1 MLLLLT
7 LAACKHDNGLAKRTD
22 VVGAN
27 DWPKAVVT
35 PPTLTFGEMSYLE
48 TKQLTFTI
56 TNEGT
61 DNSALTVDDIVMTAG
76 DDIGYV
82 MQPPEGLADPQGDLK
97 LLFGE
102 SAEVVV
108 TLTSLGPGDVP
119 GTILVKSD
127 DEENPSIPVPMI
139 GLGLMPMLMLTPPSS
154 TYDDTTVGCER
165 TESFQLT
172 NVGNDNLDL
181 TSVESTGPGYAIIER
196 PVLPDV
202 LEPGESSS
210 VTLAFTPTGSGTF
223 PGSIV
228 AMSNDPRGAQ
238 TAVVNGI
245 GVVAGTQHVS
255 YTIPFVDKADILIF
269 ADQSRSMDDDQVKLA
284 ENAAAFAA
292 SLTGMEEDVQIMV
305 VTAEDGC
312 STTGILRP
320 DDVDFVTKFQTSVLD
335 GPENVW
341 SEAGLYVSQLA
352 VEQTDAFMCNAD
364 FLRDDALLHIVYISD
379 EADSG
384 PVTWLDVVQNLRS
397 KKGSEHLVMISAIIG
412 PVPSGCST
420 ELNSAS
426 PGHGYAE
433 AAVETHGGIV
443 SLCDDWAPELNIIA
457 TYDIVRDTF
466 SLVGIPDPSTITVL
480 VDGVRRTT
488 GWYYMTDSNSVTF
501 SADPPRSGQTV
512 DITFEVPIVCG

>member
-22 VVGAN
+22 VVGAD
-27 DWPKAVVT
+27 DWPKAIVT

-48 TKQLTFTI
+48 TKELTFTI

-76 DDIGYV
+76 GDVGYV
-82 MQPPEGLADPQGDLK
+82 MQTPECLADPECDIR

-102 SAEVVV
+102 SADVIV
-108 TLTSLGPGDVP
+108 TLTSLGPGDMP

-127 DEENPSIPVPMI
+127 DEENPSIPVPMS

-154 TYDDTTVGCER
+154 VYDDTTIGCER
-165 TESFQLT
+165 TEAFTLT

-181 TSVESTGPGYAIIER
+181 TSIEASGAGYAIIER
-196 PVLPDV
+196 PALPDV
-202 LEPGESSS
+202 LEPGESSNL
-210 VTLAFTPTGSGTF
+210 TLAFTPTTSGMF

-238 TAVVNGI
+238 SAAVS
-245 GVVAGTQHVS
+245 GVGVIAGAQHVS

-269 ADQSRSMDDDQVKLA
+269 VDQSRSMDDDQAKLS
-284 ENAAAFAA
+284 ENAGAFAA
-292 SLTGMEEDVQIMV
+292 SLAGMEEDVQLMI

-312 STTGILRP
+312 STSGILRP
-320 DDVDFVTKFQTSVLD
+320 DDPNFVTTFQTAVLD

-341 SEAGLYVSQLA
+341 SEAGLYVSKLA
-352 VEQTDAFMCNAD
+352 IEQSGEFRCNEG
-364 FLRDDALLHIVYISD
+364 FLRDDALLHVIYVSD
-379 EADSG
+379 EPDSG
-384 PVTWLDVVQNLRS
+384 PVTWFDVVQSMRIQ
-397 KKGSEHLVMISAIIG
+397 KGAEHLLMMSAIIG
-412 PVPSGCST
+412 PLPSGCHT
-420 ELNSAS
+420 ETNTAS
-426 PGHGYAE
+426 PGRGYAE
-433 AAVETHGGIV
+433 AVIETHGAIV
-443 SLCDDWAPELNIIA
+443 PLCNDWAPELNIVA

-466 SLVGIPDPSTITVL
+466 SLVGVADPMTITVL

-488 GWYYMTDSNSVTF
+488 GWYYMTDSNSVVFTE
-501 SADPPRSGQTV
+501 DLPRSGQTV
-512 DITFEVPIVCG
+512 DITFEVPLVCS